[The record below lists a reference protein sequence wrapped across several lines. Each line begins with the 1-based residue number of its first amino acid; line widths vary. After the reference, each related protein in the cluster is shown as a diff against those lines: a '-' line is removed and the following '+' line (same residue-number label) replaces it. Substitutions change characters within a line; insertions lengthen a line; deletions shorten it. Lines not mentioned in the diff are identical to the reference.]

1 MADVGTAQ
9 EAAVQGEPGASGSN
23 GHSAVD
29 EPGAGAGVGALP
41 TAKHPKLLA
50 NLELFRPWQKLT
62 TKLWQPAK
70 LYAWFRSPHT
80 AAAQGESGS
89 WSKGHALPDGA
100 GAGDGSPGAGA
111 GEGLTADSEMAE
123 KQPELRAS
131 CVDTRAPQ
139 YDTT

>member
-1 MADVGTAQ
+1 MADVGTAH
-9 EAAVQGEPGASGSN
+9 EAALQGEPESEASKGQP
-23 GHSAVD
+23 AVD
-29 EPGAGAGVGALP
+29 VPGAGAGVGALP
-41 TAKHPKLLA
+41 TAKQPKLLA

-70 LYAWFRSPHT
+70 LYASFRSPQT
-80 AAAQGESGS
+80 AAAQGESLS
-89 WSKGHALPDGA
+89 WSKGHDGA

-111 GEGLTADSEMAE
+111 GEGLTADPEMAE
-123 KQPELRAS
+123 KQPELRASS